1 VAGSRVVPQQKGQ
14 NTGLS
19 QPNSI
24 FYANSRSGKEEL
36 RMLQVSSVVDFLI
49 RKVFKLLPLGNINF

>member
-24 FYANSRSGKEEL
+24 FYANSLGKKEL

-49 RKVFKLLPLGNINF
+49 NFLQYKFLK